1 MWKVQR
7 KAGAHFLS
15 TSNMRVLTEVALPKY
30 IGDAIEE
37 LKECST
43 EGEEVDLQEVF
54 HDITTGLMGKM
65 AYNVRA
71 TPSHMASVLAWRY

>member
-1 MWKVQR
+1 MWKTQR

-15 TSNMRVLTEVALPKY
+15 SSNLRVLTEVALPQY
-30 IGDAIEE
+30 IGDAVDE
-37 LKECST
+37 LRDRAD

-65 AYNVRA
+65 AYNVRK
-71 TPSHMASVLAWRY
+71 TPHEALSCDVC